1 MQKRDTRSIDT
12 TSQIEI
18 VKNLESPTPSATLSS
33 KILPR
38 VKLRLRVDA
47 NYKITGRV
55 SRQEYL
61 FAGAGSTGDV
71 DERDVEWLLSLRQGK
86 GCCGGGGG
94 NTVFELAGE

>member
-1 MQKRDTRSIDT
+1 MPKRDTRDIEK
-12 TSQIEI
+12 SQIEI
-18 VKNLESPTPSATLSS
+18 RESIFKDTPSIARPSV
-33 KILPR
+33 ILPR

>member
-1 MQKRDTRSIDT
+1 MSKRDLRSID

-18 VKNLESPTPSATLSS
+18 VKNLESQPSVTLPS

-47 NYKITGRV
+47 NYKITGKV